1 MRPLRVLD
9 DCFPDDPALDA
20 AVSRAVMHRV
30 AEGALP
36 ETLRLA
42 RPAAVVAFAK
52 RDALAPGYA
61 RALAAARAQGFGAIL
76 RLAGGRAAV
85 FHEGTLEL
93 AHAVPDPD
101 PKRGIHERFE
111 ATAALIARALRELGV
126 DGRVGEVPGEYCP
139 GRWSVNAAGL
149 RKLAGTGQRI
159 VAGGSHT
166 GAVIV
171 VDGAERV
178 RDVLEPVY
186 AALEL
191 EWDPR
196 TVGAVADELGAERST
211 SVGAVADELGSER
224 PASGGSAAQRQ
235 RAVRPASRDAL
246 WDAVRDALL
255 AQYARRFELVPAELD
270 QETLALARRLAGEHR
285 PPAQAA

>member
-1 MRPLRVLD
+1 VRPLRVLQ

-30 AEGALP
+30 AQGALP

-52 RDALAPGYA
+52 RDALSPSYE
-61 RALAAARAQGFGAIL
+61 RALGAAQAAGFGAIL

-101 PKRGIHERFE
+101 PKPGIHERFE
-111 ATAALIARALRELGV
+111 ATATLMARALRELGV
-126 DGRVGEVPGEYCP
+126 DARVGEVPGEYCP
-139 GRWSVNAAGL
+139 GRWSVNAAGS
-149 RKLAGTGQRI
+149 RKLAGIGQRV

-171 VDGAERV
+171 VHGAERV
-178 RDVLEPVY
+178 REVLERVY
-186 AALEL
+186 KALEL
-191 EWDPR
+191 QWDPR
-196 TVGAVADELGAERST
+196 TVGAVEDE
-211 SVGAVADELGSER
+211 VGQGRV
-224 PASGGSAAQRQ
+224 ASG
-235 RAVRPASRDAL
+235 VAL
-246 WDAVRDALL
+246 WDAVRDSIL
-255 AQYARRFELVPAELD
+255 AQYGARFELVPGELD
-270 QETLALARRLAGEHR
+270 SETLALARRLAAEHR
-285 PPAQAA
+285 PTAQAA

>member
-1 MRPLRVLD
+1 MLD

-61 RALAAARAQGFGAIL
+61 RALAAARAHGFGAIL

-111 ATAALIARALRELGV
+111 STAALIARALREVGV
-126 DGRVGEVPGEYCP
+126 DARVGEVPGEYCP

-166 GAVIV
+166 GAVLV
-171 VDGAERV
+171 VEGTERV
-178 RDVLEPVY
+178 REVLEPVY

-196 TVGAVADELGAERST
+196 TVGAVADELGAEGSA
-211 SVGAVADELGSER
+211 SGAVADELGAER
-224 PASGGSAAQRQ
+224 SASGGPAADRQ
-235 RAVRPASRDAL
+235 RAAPPASRDAL

-255 AQYARRFELVPAELD
+255 AQYSRRFELVPAELD
-270 QETLALARRLAGEHR
+270 PETLALARRLAGEHR

>member
-1 MRPLRVLD
+1 MRPLRVLGN
-9 DCFPDDPALDA
+9 CFPDAPALDA

-61 RALAAARAQGFGAIL
+61 RALAAARAHGFGAIL

-93 AHAVPDPD
+93 AHAVRDPD
-101 PKRGIHERFE
+101 PKAGIQERFE
-111 ATAALIARALRELGV
+111 ATAELIARALRELGV
-126 DGRVGEVPGEYCP
+126 DGRVGEVRGEYCP

-178 RDVLEPVY
+178 REVLEAVY

-196 TVGAVADELGAERST
+196 TVGAVTDEL
-211 SVGAVADELGSER
+211 R
-224 PASGGSAAQRQ
+224 PASG
-235 RAVRPASRDAL
+235 DAL

-255 AQYARRFELVPAELD
+255 AQYARRFELVPGELD
-270 QETLALARRLAGEHR
+270 PETLALARRLAGEHR

>member
-1 MRPLRVLD
+1 VRPLRVLD

-30 AEGALP
+30 AAGSLP

-52 RDALAPGYA
+52 RDALSPGYA
-61 RALAAARAQGFGAIL
+61 RALSAARERGFGAIL

-85 FHEGTLEL
+85 FHEATLEL

-101 PKRGIHERFE
+101 AKRDIHGRFE
-111 ATAALIARALRELGV
+111 ATATLIARALRTLGA
-126 DGRVGEVPGEYCP
+126 DARLGEVPGEYCP
-139 GRWSVNAAGL
+139 GRWSVNAAGA
-149 RKLAGTGQRI
+149 RKLAGIGQRV

-171 VDGAERV
+171 VDGAERI
-178 RDVLEPVY
+178 RAVLEPVY

-191 EWDPR
+191 RWEPR
-196 TVGAVADELGAERST
+196 TVGAVAQE
-211 SVGAVADELGSER
+211 VAARNS
-224 PASGGSAAQRQ
+224 
-235 RAVRPASRDAL
+235 L

-255 AQYARRFELVPAELD
+255 AEYAGRYALVEGELD
-270 QETLALARRLAGEHR
+270 PETLALAGRLAAEHR
-285 PPAQAA
+285 PPAEAQAA